1 MSGEL
6 RYIGPNPGRV
16 ESRKDWRPLVR
27 KLMPLL
33 LIVVLPTVVAAV
45 YWGLIATPRYVSES
59 HFIVRKVNEA
69 RSNNLGLV
77 LQGVGVTPGPSDSFA
92 IQEFMVSRDAA
103 EVLEKRF
110 DLEKVMSAHGA
121 DLFSRYPRPFQE
133 ASGEGRFEALKRFI
147 VVGYNAATG
156 ITTLRVQA
164 FSPRDAQA
172 MNRALLDSGEVLVNQ
187 LNERAAADAIKDA
200 EKAVAQATTRRAE
213 VQQQMAAFRDRAGFL
228 DPQLVA
234 GESTQVISGL
244 LGVVAELKAE
254 YAQLQQSAPQ
264 SPQIPILRGRIAAY
278 EVQIEQER
286 AKLTG
291 QAGSLAP
298 KLATYE
304 TLVLQRELSEKA
316 LIQAS
321 AALLTAEQDAQ
332 RQKLYLDRVVEPNL
346 ADRPIEPRRMRAV
359 LIVFLSSLML
369 YLLGRL
375 LWAGLRE
382 HRQE

>member
-1 MSGEL
+1 M
-6 RYIGPNPGRV
+6 
-16 ESRKDWRPLVR
+16 
-27 KLMPLL
+27 
-33 LIVVLPTVVAAV
+33 
-45 YWGLIATPRYVSES
+45 
-59 HFIVRKVNEA
+59 
-69 RSNNLGLV
+69 
-77 LQGVGVTPGPSDSFA
+77 
-92 IQEFMVSRDAA
+92 
-103 EVLEKRF
+103 
-110 DLEKVMSAHGA
+110 
-121 DLFSRYPRPFQE
+121 
-133 ASGEGRFEALKRFI
+133 
-147 VVGYNAATG
+147 
-156 ITTLRVQA
+156 
-164 FSPRDAQA
+164 
-172 MNRALLDSGEVLVNQ
+172 
-187 LNERAAADAIKDA
+187 
-200 EKAVAQATTRRAE
+200 
-213 VQQQMAAFRDRAGFL
+213 
-228 DPQLVA
+228 
-234 GESTQVISGL
+234 ISGL

-278 EVQIEQER
+278 DVQIEQER

-321 AALLTAEQDAQ
+321 AALLTAEQDAR
-332 RQKLYLDRVVEPNL
+332 RQKLYLDRIVEPNL
-346 ADRPIEPRRMRAV
+346 ADRPIEPRRMRAI

>member
-6 RYIGPNPGRV
+6 RYIGPNPGQA
-16 ESRKDWRPLVR
+16 ESRKDWRPRVR

-33 LIVVLPTVVAAV
+33 LIVALPTAVAAF
-45 YWGLIATPRYVSES
+45 YWGVIATPRYVSES
-59 HFIVRKVNEA
+59 HFIVRKVSEA
-69 RSNNLGLV
+69 RQNNLGLV
-77 LQGVGVTPGPSDSFA
+77 LQGVGVTAGTSDSFA

-103 EVLEKRF
+103 ETMDKAF

-133 ASGEGRFEALKRFI
+133 ASGEGRFEALKRFV
-147 VVGYNAATG
+147 VVGYNATTG

-164 FSPRDAQA
+164 FSPRDARA
-172 MNRALLDSGEVLVNQ
+172 MNQTLLASGELLVNQ
-187 LNERAAADAIKDA
+187 LNERAAADAVKDA
-200 EKAVAQATTRRAE
+200 EEAVAQATGRRAE
-213 VQQQMAAFRDRAGFL
+213 VQQQMAAFRDREGFL

-244 LGVVAELKAE
+244 LSVVAELKAE

-278 EVQIEQER
+278 DVQIEQER

-291 QAGSLAP
+291 RAGSLAP
-298 KLATYE
+298 KLAAYE

-321 AALLTAEQDAQ
+321 AALLTAEQDGR
-332 RQKLYLDRVVEPNL
+332 RQKLYLDRIVEPNL
-346 ADRPIEPRRMRAV
+346 ADKPIEPRRMRAV

>member
-6 RYIGPNPGRV
+6 KYIGPVPGQV
-16 ESRKDWRPLVR
+16 APSTGWRPRLR

-33 LIVVLPTVVAAV
+33 LVVALPTAVAAL
-45 YWGLIATPRYVSES
+45 YWGVIATPRYVSES
-59 HFIVRKVNEA
+59 HFIVRKVNES
-69 RSNNLGLV
+69 RPNNLGLV
-77 LQGVGVTPGPSDSFA
+77 LQGVGVTAGASDSFA

-103 EVLEKRF
+103 ETLDKAF
-110 DLEKVMSAHGA
+110 DLERIMSAHGA
-121 DLFSRYPRPFQE
+121 DLFSRYPGVLE
-133 ASGEGRFEALKRFI
+133 KGSAEGRFEALKRFV
-147 VVGYNAATG
+147 VVGYNATTG

-172 MNRALLDSGEVLVNQ
+172 MNRTLLASGEELVNQ

-200 EKAVAQATTRRAE
+200 EDAVVQATARRAE
-213 VQQQMAAFRDRAGFL
+213 VQQQMAAFRNREGFL

-234 GESTQVISGL
+234 GESAQVISGL

-264 SPQIPILRGRIAAY
+264 SPQIPALRGRIAAY
-278 EVQIEQER
+278 DVQIEQER

-291 QAGSLAP
+291 RAGSLAP
-298 KLATYE
+298 KLAAYE

-316 LIQAS
+316 LVQAS
-321 AALLTAEQDAQ
+321 AALLTAEQDAR
-332 RQKLYLDRVVEPNL
+332 RQKLYLDRIVEPNL
-346 ADRPIEPRRMRAV
+346 ADQPIEPRRLRAV
-359 LIVFLSSLML
+359 LIVFLSSVML

>member
-6 RYIGPNPGRV
+6 RYIGPNPGQV
-16 ESRKDWRPLVR
+16 ASRKDWRPRVR

-33 LIVVLPTVVAAV
+33 LVVALPTAVAAF
-45 YWGLIATPRYVSES
+45 YWGLIATPQYVAES
-59 HFIVRKVNEA
+59 HFIVRKVNES
-69 RSNNLGLV
+69 RPNNLGLV
-77 LQGVGVTPGPSDSFA
+77 LQSAGVTAGTTDSFA

-103 EVLEKRF
+103 EVLDKTF

-121 DLFSRYPRPFQE
+121 DLFSRYPGPFQ
-133 ASGEGRFEALKRFI
+133 AGSGEGRFKALKRFV
-147 VVGYNAATG
+147 VVGYNGTTG

-172 MNRALLDSGEVLVNQ
+172 MNRTLLDSGEVLVNQ

-200 EKAVAQATTRRAE
+200 EEAVTQATARRAQ
-213 VQQQMAAFRDRAGFL
+213 VQQEMAAFRNREGFL
-228 DPQLVA
+228 DPQFVA

-244 LGVVAELKAE
+244 LGVIAELKAE

-278 EVQIEQER
+278 DAQIEQER

-291 QAGSLAP
+291 RAGSLAP
-298 KLATYE
+298 KLAAYE
-304 TLVLQRELSEKA
+304 TLVLQRELAEKA

-321 AALLTAEQDAQ
+321 AALLTAEQDAR
-332 RQKLYLDRVVEPNL
+332 RQKLYLDRIVEPNL
-346 ADRPIEPRRMRAV
+346 ADKAIEPRRMRAV

>member
-6 RYIGPNPGRV
+6 RYVGPNPGRV

-45 YWGLIATPRYVSES
+45 YWGLIATPQYVSES

-69 RSNNLGLV
+69 RPNNLGLV
-77 LQGVGVTPGPSDSFA
+77 LQGVGVTAGTSDSFA

-103 EVLEKRF
+103 EVLDKRF

-121 DLFSRYPRPFQE
+121 DPFSRYPQPFQE
-133 ASGEGRFEALKRFI
+133 VSGEGRFEALKRFI
-147 VVGYNAATG
+147 IVGYNATTG

-200 EKAVAQATTRRAE
+200 EEAVAQATTRRAQ

-278 EVQIEQER
+278 DVQIEQER

-321 AALLTAEQDAQ
+321 AALLTAEQDAR
-332 RQKLYLDRVVEPNL
+332 RQKLYLDRIVEPNL
-346 ADRPIEPRRMRAV
+346 ADRPIEPRRMRAI

>member
-1 MSGEL
+1 
-6 RYIGPNPGRV
+6 
-16 ESRKDWRPLVR
+16 
-27 KLMPLL
+27 
-33 LIVVLPTVVAAV
+33 
-45 YWGLIATPRYVSES
+45 
-59 HFIVRKVNEA
+59 
-69 RSNNLGLV
+69 
-77 LQGVGVTPGPSDSFA
+77 
-92 IQEFMVSRDAA
+92 
-103 EVLEKRF
+103 
-110 DLEKVMSAHGA
+110 
-121 DLFSRYPRPFQE
+121 
-133 ASGEGRFEALKRFI
+133 
-147 VVGYNAATG
+147 
-156 ITTLRVQA
+156 
-164 FSPRDAQA
+164 

-200 EKAVAQATTRRAE
+200 EEAVAQATTRRAQ

-244 LGVVAELKAE
+244 LGVFAELKAE

-278 EVQIEQER
+278 DVQIEQER

-321 AALLTAEQDAQ
+321 AALLTAEQDAR
-332 RQKLYLDRVVEPNL
+332 RQKLYLDRIVEPNL
-346 ADRPIEPRRMRAV
+346 ADRPIEPRRMRAI